1 MHRYIIKR
9 LLLMIP
15 VIIGVSLIIFVAM
28 DLAPGNAVDYL
39 APPDATEEELIALEH
54 ELGLDKPLAERYFT
68 YMSGLIRGDLGVS
81 YVSNLNVMEVY
92 LKRLPNTIALAVAAL
107 LFAIAVS
114 IPLGIVTA
122 VHNGTLYD
130 NIAMVF
136 ALLGLSMPNFWVGL
150 LLIIYLSNGLGW
162 FPSGRFDDGILS
174 LVLPAITLG
183 TGFMANIT
191 RTTRS
196 SMLDTL
202 NQDYL
207 RTARAKGVSE
217 KMVIRKHALKNA
229 LIPIITAIG
238 TQLGNLMGG
247 SVLTETVF
255 SWPGVGRL
263 IIDSVN
269 ARDTPMVTGSII
281 MTTMLMSVVLLIV
294 DLLYAVVDPRLR
306 SLYAPKKQGG
316 K

>member
-1 MHRYIIKR
+1 MYQYTLKR
-9 LLLMIP
+9 LLMIIP

-39 APPDATEEELIALEH
+39 APEDATEEDLKLLEQQ
-54 ELGLDKPLAERYFT
+54 LGLDQPL
-68 YMSGLIRGDLGVS
+68 LIRYVKYMGGLVQGDLGVS
-81 YVSNLNVMEVY
+81 YISNQDVMGTY
-92 LKRLPNTIALAVAAL
+92 MDRLPNTIALAAASIVVA
-107 LFAIAVS
+107 VGMS
-114 IPLGIVTA
+114 IPLGIISA
-122 VHNGTLYD
+122 VHNGSIRD
-130 NIAMVF
+130 NLAMIF

-162 FPSGRFDDGILS
+162 FPSGGFNDGLLS
-174 LVLPAITLG
+174 LVLPAITAG
-183 TGFMANIT
+183 TGFMAVIT

-196 SMLDTL
+196 SMLDVL

-207 RTARAKGVSE
+207 RTARAKGVNE
-217 KMVIRKHALKNA
+217 KTVVKKHALKNA
-229 LIPIITAIG
+229 LIPIITISG
-238 TQLGNLMGG
+238 TQLGALLGG

-269 ARDTPMVTGSII
+269 SRDTPMVTGSII
-281 MTTMLMSVVLLIV
+281 MTTIIISLLLLAV

-306 SLYAPKKQGG
+306 SRYGAKGR
-316 K
+316 